1 MKSTLL
7 FAVAALAVLSA
18 AAACAAPPAALGGTT
33 WTVQANRTAAQLV
46 ITQQGGPGDNAATEC
61 PQIFGTIGADPI
73 YGWYCWDVGRI
84 HFLHNNLVSAATYR
98 VFTGN
103 LSDEVIGQTLHMG
116 GTVTV
121 VDPLFGANGEYN
133 FSAIK

>member
-7 FAVAALAVLSA
+7 FAVAAVAVLA
-18 AAACAAPPAALGGTT
+18 AAAARAAPPPSLGGTT
-33 WTVQANRTAAQLV
+33 WTVQANRVAAQLV
-46 ITQQGGPGDNAATEC
+46 ITQQGGPGDNAGTEC

-84 HFLHNNLVSAATYR
+84 HFLHNNLVSGATVR

-103 LSDEVIGQTLHMG
+103 LSDEVIGQPMYMG

-121 VDPLFGANGEYN
+121 VDPLFGANGEYS
-133 FSAIK
+133 FSALK

>member
-7 FAVAALAVLSA
+7 VAGAALAVFA
-18 AAACAAPPAALGGTT
+18 AAAARAAPPPSVGGTT
-33 WTVQANRTAAQLV
+33 WTVQANRAAAQLV
-46 ITQQGGPGDNAATEC
+46 ITQQGGPGDTAGTEC

-84 HFLHNNLVSAATYR
+84 HFLHNNPASGATYR

-103 LSDEVIGQTLHMG
+103 VSDDVIGQPTYMG

-121 VDPLFGANGEYN
+121 VDPLFGANGEHNY
-133 FSAIK
+133 SALK

>member
-7 FAVAALAVLSA
+7 FGVA
-18 AAACAAPPAALGGTT
+18 AAAVLAAAAARAAPPPSLGGTT
-33 WTVQANRTAAQLV
+33 WTVQANRVAAQLV
-46 ITQQGGPGDNAATEC
+46 ITQQGGPGDSAGTEC

-84 HFLHNNLVSAATYR
+84 HFLHNNLVSGATVR

-103 LSDEVIGQTLHMG
+103 LSDEVIGQPMYMG
-116 GTVTV
+116 GTMTV
-121 VDPLFGANGEYN
+121 VDPVFGANGEYS
-133 FSAIK
+133 FSALK